1 MDKYLMVIMIFLIV
15 SLPISFFE
23 PTTGDL
29 RDPPLLILFYGS
41 IAGIFI
47 IIVYSSYK
55 ERQERRAANAKR
67 RGKK

>member
-29 RDPPLLILFYGS
+29 RDPPLLVLFYGS
-41 IAGIFI
+41 IGGIFV

-55 ERQERRAANAKR
+55 ERKQRQKANQKR